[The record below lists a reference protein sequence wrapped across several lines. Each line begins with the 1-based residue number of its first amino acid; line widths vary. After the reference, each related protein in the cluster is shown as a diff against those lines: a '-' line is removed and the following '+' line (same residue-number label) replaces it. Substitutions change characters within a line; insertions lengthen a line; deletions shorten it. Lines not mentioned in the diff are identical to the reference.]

1 MIQIAFT
8 AFTQG
13 LDLCNQPHRELSRTL
28 LGILFA
34 VQTYPLSSRTL
45 NRYCHTRCGG
55 IEGMLLRPLAGFS
68 RCLFTLMFLAA
79 FISSSSFLALALNS
93 LASIHNLDLYSM

>member
-1 MIQIAFT
+1 MQMSLTMIQIAFS

-13 LDLCNQPHRELSRTL
+13 LDLCNQPHWELSRIL

-34 VQTYPLSSRTL
+34 VQTYLLSSRTL
-45 NRYCHTRCGG
+45 HRYFQTRCGG

-68 RCLFTLMFLAA
+68 CCLFTLMFVGSIYILVL
-79 FISSSSFLALALNS
+79 FSSPRVKLFGQHS
-93 LASIHNLDLYSM
+93 